1 MAAIKLGGEERAL
14 RFTMWSARRFKETYK
29 MPLVETF
36 FRAPGQT
43 ARRLADS
50 VTLTY
55 VVWAGL
61 IPDNPKLTP
70 ENVEGWLDKWLS
82 EGNGITDLYELIG
95 EAMKESGLFGDLFDK
110 DEEPE
115 KKPEPKKKPV
125 EDRQWV
131 EEEAKDGGGNAPSGQ

>member
-1 MAAIKLGGEERAL
+1 MAAINLGGETRAL

-29 MPLVETF
+29 IPLVETF
-36 FRAPGQT
+36 FRAPSQT

-50 VTLTY
+50 VTVTY

-70 ENVEGWLDKWLS
+70 ENVETWLDKWLS
-82 EGNGITDLYELIG
+82 DGNGIADLYDLIG

-110 DEEPE
+110 DEDKKTEPE
-115 KKPEPKKKPV
+115 AKKKPV
-125 EDRQWV
+125 EDV
-131 EEEAKDGGGNAPSGQ
+131 EAKGGNAPGGQ